1 MQGPSVSKS
10 SVAVKPDE
18 AMDYLA
24 QNKTYYHKEFGRG
37 YGHHYPESHV
47 IKLYNRILAARL
59 GISGARGERML
70 DFGCSTG
77 ANATYFASK
86 GFDVYGVD
94 ISSIPVDKCR
104 QSLPDIK
111 DHFQVISP
119 SPQEDDSFFDCLFDV
134 IFSNQVL
141 YLLSEGDFHVRL
153 GTLLRHL
160 KPDGV
165 FIATMMGT
173 KHYFYSRSTPVG
185 DGLRQVVLSEDPR
198 DQFFLRFTES
208 EDHLREQF
216 ALFEPLHVGYY
227 DINLC
232 QDSGFHYVF
241 VGRPTHSEI
250 TSTQR
255 DTAG

>member
-10 SVAVKPDE
+10 SAAVNPAE
-18 AMDYLA
+18 GADYLA
-24 QNKTYYHKEFGRG
+24 QNQTYYHKEFGRG
-37 YGHHYPESHV
+37 YGHQYPESHV
-47 IKLYNRILAARL
+47 IKIYNRILAPEL
-59 GISGARGERML
+59 GISGARSERML

-94 ISSIPVDKCR
+94 ISSIAIDKCR

-119 SPQEDDSFFDCLFDV
+119 SPQEDDSFFNCRFDV

-141 YLLSEGDFHVRL
+141 YLLSEDDFHMRL
-153 GTLLRHL
+153 GTLSRHL
-160 KPDGV
+160 KPAGV
-165 FIATMMGT
+165 LIATMMGT
-173 KHYFYSRSTPVG
+173 KHYFHARSTPAS
-185 DGLRQVVLSEDPR
+185 DGLRRVALSDEPE

-232 QDSGFHYVF
+232 RDSGFHYVF
-241 VGRPTHSEI
+241 IGRPADS
-250 TSTQR
+250 
-255 DTAG
+255 

>member
-1 MQGPSVSKS
+1 MQGS
-10 SVAVKPDE
+10 SVPSSSAAVKPVE
-18 AMDYLA
+18 GADYLT

-37 YGHHYPESHV
+37 YGHQYPESHV
-47 IKLYNRILAARL
+47 IKIYNRILASKL
-59 GISGARGERML
+59 GISGAGSERLL

-77 ANATYFASK
+77 ANTTYFASK

-94 ISSIPVDKCR
+94 ISSIAVDKCR

-119 SPQEDDSFFDCLFDV
+119 LPRENDSFFDCLFDV

-141 YLLSEGDFHVRL
+141 YLLSEGDFHLRL

-160 KPDGV
+160 KPAGV
-165 FIATMMGT
+165 LIATMMGT
-173 KHYFYSRSTPVG
+173 KHYFYPRSTPAG
-185 DGLRQVVLSEDPR
+185 DGLRKVVLSEDPK

-208 EDHLREQF
+208 EEHLREQF
-216 ALFEPLHVGYY
+216 ALFEPLHVGFY

-241 VGRPTHSEI
+241 IGRPADS
-250 TSTQR
+250 
-255 DTAG
+255 